1 MKKFSAFLPL
11 ANMAL
16 AGLVGSLVVLCTSP
30 AHAQQPNAGK
40 LSKGDAYFN
49 YSMAHIY
56 SDLAAAYGNRAEYLN
71 QAIDYY
77 KAAIKADPNAGFLS
91 TELSDLYVQAG
102 QMNKA
107 VTESEAAIKANP
119 KDLSA
124 RRILGRIYARLIGDP
139 GQNRIRE
146 EMVRKALDQ
155 YDKIS
160 EADPKDVESLVMI
173 GRLQKV
179 VSNPTE
185 SEKAYQKALELDPN
199 NEDALSGLAMSAAE
213 KGDISGA
220 AAMLEKANANN
231 PNPRGLAQLAE
242 TYEQLKDFKNASK
255 AWQKALDVS
264 GGNPEIKRALAN
276 SLVMSDQV
284 DEAIA
289 VYGELY
295 EDEPKDLL
303 SVLRLS
309 QLYRQ
314 KRNFEKAREFATKAK
329 ELDGTN
335 LEVRFN
341 DVYILEAE
349 GKQTEAIATLREIL
363 DSTTRKTYLP
373 QEKQNRLLLLERLGA
388 MLRENEKYAEAAK
401 LFEEGIELEPAA
413 SKQMYRQLVETYR
426 QAKDYPKASAAID
439 TAIAKNP
446 DDRLLLLQKGQLL
459 GEMGK
464 PAEGVA
470 LMAKLL
476 DGKQDLD
483 VHLSVAQVWEKGKNY
498 SEMSKSLDSAEKAAS
513 SAPDR
518 ERVYFMRGAMFEK
531 QQKFA
536 EAEAE
541 FQKIL
546 KEDPDNAGALNY
558 LGYMLVDKNMRLP
571 EALKMIQKAV
581 DQDPTNS
588 AYLDSLGWA
597 YFRLDQLDEAEKYL
611 KQSLERLSK
620 DPTVHDHLGDVYFK
634 QGKLKEAITQWERSL
649 TEWNTSSVAD
659 RDSAEIA
666 KVQKKLDGAKVR
678 QAKESNS
685 NPRKKN

>member
-1 MKKFSAFLPL
+1 
-11 ANMAL
+11 
-16 AGLVGSLVVLCTSP
+16 
-30 AHAQQPNAGK
+30 
-40 LSKGDAYFN
+40 
-49 YSMAHIY
+49 MAHIY
-56 SDLAAAYGNRAEYLN
+56 SDLAAAYGNKAEYLN

-77 KAAIKADPNAGFLS
+77 KAAIQADPGAGFLS

-107 VTESEAAIKANP
+107 VTESEAALKTNP
-119 KDLSA
+119 KNLSA

-155 YDKIS
+155 YEKIS
-160 EADPKDVESLVMI
+160 EADPKDLESLVMI

-179 VSNPTE
+179 VSNATE
-185 SEKAYQKALELDPN
+185 SEKAYQKVLELDPD
-199 NEDALSGLAMSAAE
+199 NEDALSGLAMAASE
-213 KGDISGA
+213 KGDVSGA
-220 AAMLEKANANN
+220 AALLERSNAKN
-231 PNPRGLAQLAE
+231 PNPRALAQLAE
-242 TYEQLKDFKNASK
+242 TYEQLKDYKNAAK

-264 GGNPEIKRALAN
+264 GGNPDIKRALGNA
-276 SLVMSDQV
+276 LTMSDQI
-284 DEAIA
+284 DPAID
-289 VYGELY
+289 VYTDLFA
-295 EDEPKDLL
+295 DEPKDLL

-314 KRNFEKAREFATKAK
+314 KRDFEKARDFAQKAK
-329 ELDGTN
+329 DLDATN

-349 GKQTEAIATLREIL
+349 GKQTEAIAALREIL
-363 DSTTRKTYLP
+363 DSTARRTYLP
-373 QEKQNRLLLLERLGA
+373 QEKSNRLLLLERLGV
-388 MLRENEKYAEAAK
+388 MLRENEQYAEAAK
-401 LFEEGIELEPAA
+401 LFDEALALEPA
-413 SKQMYRQLVETYR
+413 SSDRMYLQLVETHR
-426 QAKDYPKASAAID
+426 QAKEYSKAIATME
-439 TAIAKNP
+439 TALAKNP
-446 DDRLLLLQKGQLL
+446 GDRRLQLQKGQLL
-459 GEMGK
+459 GEMGRA
-464 PAEGVA
+464 AEGAA
-470 LMAKLL
+470 LLNKLL

-483 VHLSVAQVWEKGKNY
+483 IHLSVAQVWEKGKNY
-498 SEMSKSLDSAEKAAS
+498 SEMAKALDSAEKV
-513 SAPDR
+513 SATPSDR
-518 ERVYFMRGAMFEK
+518 ERVYFLRGAMFEK
-531 QQKFA
+531 QKKLP

-558 LGYMLVDKNMRLP
+558 LGYMLVDKNLRVP

-597 YFRLDQLDEAEKYL
+597 YYRLDNLEEAEKYL
-611 KQSLERLSK
+611 KQSLARLSK

-634 QGKLKEAITQWERSL
+634 QGKLKEAILEWERSL
-649 TEWNTSSVAD
+649 TEWNAAAAAD

-678 QAKESNS
+678 QAKETPTTN
-685 NPRKKN
+685 RKKN